1 MLDVWYEVD
10 RDNHL
15 CGFSANWDAS
25 ASDTRSVALLSSRL
39 LGMPLLEFINGDV
52 SAMFIETMIT
62 SARVQQKELIRPYR
76 CDSPTHRREMRMR
89 LQPLEDGH
97 VRVVHELVRETPW
110 QHPRNMRTV
119 TRRGERKIKRC
130 SMCNDLQDA
139 EAWLTQ
145 DAYLARH
152 PHLKGEELPVYYGI
166 CPRCARRGTE
176 AL

>member
-10 RDNHL
+10 RDNRL
-15 CGFSANWDAS
+15 CRFSANWDAS

-62 SARVQQKELIRPYR
+62 SARVQQKELIRLYR
-76 CDSPTHRREMRMR
+76 CDSPTHRRE
-89 LQPLEDGH
+89 
-97 VRVVHELVRETPW
+97 
-110 QHPRNMRTV
+110 MRTV